1 MSGAGVS
8 QGLITVK
15 VAKKV
20 PEAQDIARFEL
31 AAMDGG
37 ALPAFT
43 AGAHVSVHLGTGLIR
58 QYSLCN
64 SPEETHRYVLGV
76 LREPA
81 GRGGSAR
88 MHDEIHEGA
97 TLQIGLPRNQFVLD
111 ESAGFSLLLAG
122 GIGIT
127 PLLAMAERL
136 RVLGKRFDLRYCNRS
151 PQRAAFLDRLDSA
164 AFSQCARL
172 HCDDGGG
179 AGPLNLDDV
188 LQDTRPDAHIYVCGP
203 GGFIDHVLD
212 RARAAGW
219 TQAALHSE
227 RFTADTAASQAPG
240 STAFEVQVGRGGLV
254 IPVAAN
260 QSVVAA
266 LQLHGIEIATSCE
279 QGVCG
284 TCLTRV
290 LEGEV
295 EHRDSYLTD
304 GERAQGDI
312 FLPCCSRARSARL
325 VIAP

>member
-1 MSGAGVS
+1 MN
-8 QGLITVK
+8 QDLITVK
-15 VAKKV
+15 VARKV

-31 AAMDGG
+31 VAMDGG

-43 AGAHVSVHLGTGLIR
+43 AGAHVSVHLGSGLIR
-58 QYSLCN
+58 HYSLCN

-76 LREPA
+76 LRERS
-81 GRGGSAR
+81 GRGGSAC

-111 ESAGFSLLLAG
+111 EHAGFSLLLAG

-136 RVLGKRFDLRYCNRS
+136 RVLGKPFDLRYCNRS
-151 PQRAAFLDRLDSA
+151 RERAAFLDRLDSA
-164 AFSQCARL
+164 AFGQCARL

-188 LQDTRPDAHIYVCGP
+188 LQDTRRDAHIYVCGP

-219 TQAALHSE
+219 AQPALHSE
-227 RFTADTAASQAPG
+227 RFTADVTSQAPG
-240 STAFEVQVGRGGLV
+240 STAFEVQVGRAGPV
-254 IPVAAN
+254 IPVAAD

-266 LQLHGIEIATSCE
+266 LHLHGIEIAMSCE

-304 GERAQGDI
+304 AERAQGDI

>member
-1 MSGAGVS
+1 MS

-15 VAKKV
+15 VARKV

-31 AAMDGG
+31 VAMDGG

-43 AGAHVSVHLGTGLIR
+43 AGAHISVHLGAGLIR

-76 LREPA
+76 LREPS

-97 TLQIGLPRNQFVLD
+97 TLQIGLPRNQFALD
-111 ESAGFSLLLAG
+111 ESAEFSLLLAG
-122 GIGIT
+122 GIGVT

-136 RVLGKRFDLRYCNRS
+136 QILGKPFDLRYCNRS
-151 PQRAAFLDRLDSA
+151 RGRAAFLDRLGSA
-164 AFSQCARL
+164 PFNQCARL
-172 HCDDGGG
+172 HNDDGGG

-188 LQDTRPDAHIYVCGP
+188 LQDMRRDAHIYVCGP

-219 TQAALHSE
+219 APPALHSE
-227 RFTADTAASQAPG
+227 RFTADRASSQAPQVQGG
-240 STAFEVQVGRGGLV
+240 STAFEVQVGRGGPIV
-254 IPVAAN
+254 QVAAD

-266 LQLHGIEIATSCE
+266 LRLHGIEITMSCE

-290 LEGEV
+290 LDGEV
-295 EHRDSYLTD
+295 EHRDSYLND
-304 GERAQGDI
+304 DERAQGDI